1 MRSELVYMCHQNH
14 KKPELEIRDLG
25 LTDYRQTLKL
35 QKELWQKR
43 YDKKIVNTV
52 LLIEHLAVITLGIR
66 EEKNKFL
73 VDRKQLREKNID
85 IVEIRRGGG
94 ATAHNPGQLVLYPI
108 LNLKELKLGISDYVH
123 ELESITIKLLKKLN
137 VQAERKKG
145 FPGIWIGEQK
155 IASVGV
161 RVSRGVTFHG
171 LAVNIYNDLSIFDNI
186 VPCGLE
192 GVKMT
197 SVYRETQIK
206 HSMEKVKNILR
217 EILIETFSCK
227 DMFEYEKNS

>member
-1 MRSELVYMCHQNH
+1 MRSGLVYMCRQNH

-52 LLIEHLAVITLGIR
+52 LLVEHLPAITLGIR

-73 VDRKQLREKNID
+73 IDRKRLREKNID

-94 ATAHNPGQLVLYPI
+94 ATAHNPGQLVVYPI

-123 ELESITIKLLKKLN
+123 ELESVTIKLLKKLN
-137 VQAERKKG
+137 VETNRKKG

-186 VPCGLE
+186 IPCGLD

-197 SVYRETQIK
+197 SVYRETKVK
-206 HSMEKVKNILR
+206 HSMEKAKNILR

-227 DMFEYEKNS
+227 GTFDYEKKS